1 LDIFLNRQKAMKY
14 FYINYSHE
22 SYNILGSF
30 RKKDLFEFWFSYVNY
45 TFEK

>member
-1 LDIFLNRQKAMKY
+1 MKY

-45 TFEK
+45 TFENKFLNQKSVK